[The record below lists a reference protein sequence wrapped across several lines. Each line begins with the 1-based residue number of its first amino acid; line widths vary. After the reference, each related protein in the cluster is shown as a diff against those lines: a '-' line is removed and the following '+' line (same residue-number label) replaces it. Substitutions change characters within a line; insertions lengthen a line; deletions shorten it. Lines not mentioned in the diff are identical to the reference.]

1 MFFTLST
8 LAVPKVTSAL
18 GVVQDA
24 DDAGVDVTTT
34 HEDSTEKE
42 LEEGAEHEASDVSSS
57 TAQEIE
63 KHDVVHLGILF
74 TKLFEIFFFHNK
86 AYSGDLLVWITE

>member
-1 MFFTLST
+1 M
-8 LAVPKVTSAL
+8 

-42 LEEGAEHEASDVSSS
+42 VEEGTEHETSDVSSS
-57 TAQEIE
+57 TTQEIE
-63 KHDVVHLGILF
+63 QHDVVHLGILF
-74 TKLFEIFFFHNK
+74 TKLFERFLSSQQSIQWG
-86 AYSGDLLVWITE
+86 STLLDN

>member
-1 MFFTLST
+1 M
-8 LAVPKVTSAL
+8 

-42 LEEGAEHEASDVSSS
+42 VEEGTEHETSDVSSS
-57 TAQEIE
+57 TTQEIE
-63 KHDVVHLGILF
+63 QHDVVHLGILF
-74 TKLFEIFFFHNK
+74 TKLFERFLFSQQSIQWG
-86 AYSGDLLVWITE
+86 STLLDN